1 MPGYCVQGTVGAQVL
16 GGAKKI
22 EIDRQTV
29 EVKLSVEVSVFYF
42 VNFGV
47 LIKKKKVLSDYRYKK
62 EKERR
67 NTLFWGHTHYIFYT
81 TISPTIQK

>member
-1 MPGYCVQGTVGAQVL
+1 MPVYCVPGTVGAQVL
-16 GGAKKI
+16 NGAKKI

-47 LIKKKKVLSDYRYKK
+47 LIKKVLSDYRYKK

-67 NTLFWGHTHYIFYT
+67 NTLF
-81 TISPTIQK
+81 

>member
-1 MPGYCVQGTVGAQVL
+1 VQGTVGAQVL

-47 LIKKKKVLSDYRYKK
+47 LIKKVLSDYRYKK

-67 NTLFWGHTHYIFYT
+67 NTLF
-81 TISPTIQK
+81 